1 MGQQISSAYFEEEI
15 AEARALSSVLRVVY
29 RRCAIRLLVGAL
41 LRAPEAALMDYLA
54 REVKYLVSY
63 VPSSGY
69 TVAQALY
76 PDGVVHKALTHD
88 DFASLRAMLYGLHA
102 VLAAGSCGAR
112 STSAGGALTSGSS
125 TRGVTEECPVCLD
138 NIVNVVLPC
147 SHSLCSSCADDVKR
161 NHSTCPVCR
170 QELLLGEAGGYSG
183 EWVLEDWN
191 QSDVQK
197 DFENHCTIISQFLE
211 SLPVVSPA
219 VLSTHRVVALDDG
232 ASGFDAARNAPG
244 PERGGSRAP
253 LSVHDL
259 VLEAALAIGAAVSG
273 EAAAVEEEGGEGPG
287 ISVDAGAVLTS
298 DTGDLPSYHTEE
310 NRISRFARP

>member
-41 LRAPEAALMDYLA
+41 LRAPEAALMDYFA

-69 TVAQALY
+69 TVAQALQS
-76 PDGVVHKALTHD
+76 DGVVHKALTHD

-102 VLAAGSCGAR
+102 VLAAGSCGYRDAR
-112 STSAGGALTSGSS
+112 SVGGASTGASSGQEI
-125 TRGVTEECPVCLD
+125 TEECPVCLD

-147 SHSLCSSCADDVKR
+147 THSLCSSCAEDVKR

-183 EWVLEDWN
+183 EWVLEDWK
-191 QSDVQK
+191 QIDVQK
-197 DFENHCTIISQFLE
+197 DFENHCTIIAQFLE

-219 VLSTHRVVALDDG
+219 VLSTHRVIALDG
-232 ASGFDAARNAPG
+232 GVGEFDAARN
-244 PERGGSRAP
+244 AP

-259 VLEAALAIGAAVSG
+259 VLEAAIAIGAAVAVEAIG
-273 EAAAVEEEGGEGPG
+273 EAVLGGDVG
-287 ISVDAGAVLTS
+287 AGAMAA
-298 DTGDLPSYHTEE
+298 DTADLPVPSGSQDEE